1 MRKIISLL
9 CILTATS
16 GFAQYKIT
24 ENKQYAFPKAIPAGN
39 YSGIAW
45 LGGNRYAVVNDKA
58 KEDGFHIFEI
68 DVDSVSGEIISAH
81 NTGFYSSGFPN
92 RDNEGIAY
100 NRAANTILISGETD
114 NRILEYSLNGM
125 RTLREATMPDYYKQ
139 LPHNLGLEA
148 LSFNDHTQ
156 TLWTC
161 NESNSIVI
169 QSFDS
174 LYRPLQSYDYRLDPP
189 EADKTKALHY
199 AHGVGTICALDD
211 GSLLLLERELYTP
224 KSKLGA
230 FVKCKLYHFVPDS
243 ASKQKLAEWRTSLS
257 LFGRNFA
264 NYEGMC
270 LGPTLSDGSRVI
282 ILVADSQ
289 NRYAGILKDWLKSL
303 KLEREQPAELQSL
316 P

>member
-1 MRKIISLL
+1 MRKIIS
-9 CILTATS
+9 ILFILAATR

-24 ENKQYAFPKAIPAGN
+24 ENKQYAFPQDIPAGN
-39 YSGIAW
+39 YSGITW
-45 LGGNRYAVVNDKA
+45 LGDNRYAVVNDKGE
-58 KEDGFHIFEI
+58 EDGFHIFEI
-68 DVDSVSGEIISAH
+68 DVDSVSGEIISAK

-114 NRILEYSLNGM
+114 NRILEYELNGM

-148 LSFNDHTQ
+148 LSYNDHTQ

-161 NESNSIVI
+161 NESDSIVI

-174 LYRPLQSYDYRLDPP
+174 LYRPLQAYDYQLDAP
-189 EADKTKALHY
+189 EADKAKAQYY

-257 LFGRNFA
+257 LFGRKFA

-289 NRYAGILKDWLKSL
+289 NQYAGVLKDWLKSL
-303 KLEREQPAELQSL
+303 KLETEQSSELQSL